1 MSKTDLSKMMQERSP
16 LMNREGRES
25 VEPADLY
32 SKQNVPTKPA
42 VQPEPVLPQ
51 LAAGD
56 TAAYTDAVT
65 MQRQMVDMQRTMSYL
80 MSAVKESARIERQ
93 PLMKY
98 TTHLPIDTVKK
109 IKRFALEK
117 DLRDYQVMQRA
128 IEEYLNRH
136 PLE

>member
-1 MSKTDLSKMMQERSP
+1 MS
-16 LMNREGRES
+16 RES

-32 SKQNVPTKPA
+32 SKQNVPLKSEPL
-42 VQPEPVLPQ
+42 PEPELLQVSK
-51 LAAGD
+51 GD
-56 TAAYTDAVT
+56 SVAYTDAVT

>member
-1 MSKTDLSKMMQERSP
+1 MSKSDLSKMMQERSP
-16 LMNREGRES
+16 LVNRES
-25 VEPADLY
+25 IEPAELY
-32 SKQNVPTKPA
+32 SKQNAPT
-42 VQPEPVLPQ
+42 VQFSEPETELP
-51 LAAGD
+51 LVTDGD
-56 TAAYTDAVT
+56 TPAYKDAIS

>member
-1 MSKTDLSKMMQERSP
+1 MQERSP
-16 LMNREGRES
+16 LVNRENI
-25 VEPADLY
+25 EPAELY
-32 SKQNVPTKPA
+32 SKQNPSM
-42 VQPEPVLPQ
+42 VQFSEPKVEAPLVTD
-51 LAAGD
+51 GD
-56 TAAYTDAVT
+56 TQAYKDAIS
-65 MQRQMVDMQRTMSYL
+65 MQHQMVEMQRTMSYL

-98 TTHLPIDTVKK
+98 TTHLPVDTVKK

-117 DLRDYQVMQRA
+117 DLRDYQVTQRA